1 MKNSFLTLQWLNGTQ
16 DNISFKCFVLFPNY
30 LTIRHP
36 YQANMKILKWDYT
49 TSHTIWFPDLSLE
62 GGYMK
67 QQPRVHM
74 ASLYQDPCEQKQTTI
89 YLGIFDGVQVRSRVV
104 NCIDL
109 LWFLPAWW
117 FYNPLHL
124 VIHPNKASLS
134 DPMVSSQLKESS
146 TDMVQ
151 VRIVDG

>member
-1 MKNSFLTLQWLNGTQ
+1 MTPWP
-16 DNISFKCFVLFPNY
+16 V
-30 LTIRHP
+30 R
-36 YQANMKILKWDYT
+36 
-49 TSHTIWFPDLSLE
+49 LE

-74 ASLYQDPCEQKQTTI
+74 APLYWDPCEQKDTTI
-89 YLGIFDGVQVRSRVV
+89 YLGIFDGVQLRSRVV

-124 VIHPNKASLS
+124 VIHPNKASLL
-134 DPMVSSQLKESS
+134 DPMVSSQLKESN
-146 TDMVQ
+146 TGMVQ